1 MGSRQGGTGG
11 HRGTQSTARHGHGP
25 HHTAGPVPSDPSAAP
40 RALIDPSSPHVVL
53 WALRVPPLPPERADA
68 GWGGGEGRS
77 PQWSPCAPLAARS
90 PPACVWPGARAGPAS
105 PRAPGRPQ
113 QGRSAPADP
122 YRGGRACGAG
132 GNLSRPPP
140 PRRACQRELPAGP
153 SNGERPKRPA
163 QPCLSAAVFRRR
175 LRDGLGGRGR
185 GERDAATHLRLC
197 PRPPERGGEGGGRP
211 APGRAAPRCRAGNGR
226 CGRCAMRPRPCLYG
240 GERAGLRRRSARLC
254 TERQGVPMAGRQ
266 LGSGCDPAA
275 RSPLRGA
282 GRGAGGEGAERGQDL
297 VGRVWRCPSPVRC
310 HWGRP
315 RCCSTPCVGMAVCSH
330 PRLGGTEGS
339 SPLRRVPIDAPWLAL
354 SLLTMLICPTPPSR
368 GDEGHYL
375 PRWLSASVP
384 PIPSRGSRTHG
395 YQNRIPLLTNVTCT
409 DHA

>member
-1 MGSRQGGTGG
+1 M
-11 HRGTQSTARHGHGP
+11 
-25 HHTAGPVPSDPSAAP
+25 
-40 RALIDPSSPHVVL
+40 
-53 WALRVPPLPPERADA
+53 
-68 GWGGGEGRS
+68 
-77 PQWSPCAPLAARS
+77 
-90 PPACVWPGARAGPAS
+90 
-105 PRAPGRPQ
+105 
-113 QGRSAPADP
+113 
-122 YRGGRACGAG
+122 
-132 GNLSRPPP
+132 
-140 PRRACQRELPAGP
+140 
-153 SNGERPKRPA
+153 
-163 QPCLSAAVFRRR
+163 
-175 LRDGLGGRGR
+175 RGR
-185 GERDAATHLRLC
+185 GEPEPPPPPGGPASVSCPRGRRTGSGRSALLSPASRLRFSDGGCETASGAGEGESGTSATPLRLC

-384 PIPSRGSRTHG
+384 PVPSRGSRTHG